1 MSHGQGD
8 LQAVF
13 DWRQT
18 GPQTWD
24 IEVET
29 EAGLTLKLTHGG
41 SCLEIDG
48 REVVKEDPAE
58 YQAIYRRFDELLNA
72 RQSEVDTAPFRL
84 VADAFMIGKRVQ
96 VDAFED

>member
-41 SCLEIDG
+41 SCLEIGG
-48 REVVKEDPAE
+48 RVVVKEDPAE

-72 RQSEVDTAPFRL
+72 RQSEVDDRPVPPRGGRL
-84 VADAFMIGKRVQ
+84 HDRQAGAGGRVRG
-96 VDAFED
+96 

>member
-1 MSHGQGD
+1 
-8 LQAVF
+8 VF

-41 SCLEIDG
+41 SCLEIGG
-48 REVVKEDPAE
+48 RLMVQKDPAE
-58 YQAIYRRFDELLNA
+58 YQGIYRRFDALLTIGH
-72 RQSEVDTAPFRL
+72 SEVDDAPFRL
-84 VADAFMIGKRVQ
+84 VADAFMVGKRVQ